1 MSDKGFYKVIDDT
14 KCFCFRFVPRPYY
27 YGFIKKKILPPFGQK
42 TLGDNSVMSPR
53 KQTQNW
59 DEDTLERN

>member
-1 MSDKGFYKVIDDT
+1 MFDKGFYKVIDDT
-14 KCFCFRFVPRPYY
+14 KCFYFKFVPRPYY

-53 KQTQNW
+53 K
-59 DEDTLERN
+59 